1 MVLNHPYSICCSL
14 QGFWRQLL
22 ISFQD
27 CLLKRSIFLEFSWE
41 IGFLRVYWEFIIRFV
56 SCGIGNA
63 FEYEGRVLFLQV
75 TQAVTKK
82 EGHLLSLPKHFTDGL
97 CWCLLP
103 PPVGEQSLDCSVIP
117 LLSLPLKVEHSNEF
131 PKLLLLPNPSL
142 QGFPID
148 NSGNYC
154 SVEQNLGYSDK

>member
-1 MVLNHPYSICCSL
+1 M
-14 QGFWRQLL
+14 
-22 ISFQD
+22 
-27 CLLKRSIFLEFSWE
+27 
-41 IGFLRVYWEFIIRFV
+41 YWEFIIRPV

-63 FEYEGRVLFLQV
+63 LEYEGRGLFLQV

-82 EGHLLSLPKHFTDGL
+82 EGHVLILPKRFTDSL
-97 CWCLLP
+97 CWYQLP
-103 PPVGEQSLDCSVIP
+103 LPVGEQSLDCSVIP